1 MDYQEFI
8 RCVSEV
14 RLVSL
19 NKLLKDPSDDEKIKI
34 HQWVKAC
41 NAALL
46 PLIQT
51 SEVVL
56 RNAIHA
62 AVKDD
67 FGDKWYNSPK
77 YNSYNSGDLS
87 SDISDFKN
95 KISSANY
102 KNKTDPDP
110 NGIIASADFY
120 TWELIFGED
129 FFNATDNQF
138 LWPNKLD
145 SLFKGV
151 ESSEAKTKKQ
161 LNLAK
166 QTIKSIRLVRNRIAH
181 NETPWRYKRVQGA
194 KSLGQARTNAFND
207 MEKFICNCERLINM
221 ISKDKFD
228 AMKEFKWFDNARDVC
243 SMKGFMT
250 MVLDSDK

>member
-19 NKLLKDPSDDEKIKI
+19 NKLLKDPTNDEKVKV

-56 RNAIHA
+56 RNAIHD
-62 AVKDD
+62 AVKEE
-67 FGDKWYNSPK
+67 FGDKWYNNPRF
-77 YNSYNSGDLS
+77 NSYHSEETS
-87 SDISDFKN
+87 SDVSDFKG

-102 KNKTDPDP
+102 KNRTDPDP
-110 NGIIASADFY
+110 NEIIASADFY
-120 TWELIFGED
+120 TWELIFSDD
-129 FFNATDNQF
+129 FFNASDNKF

-145 SLFKGV
+145 ALFKGV
-151 ESSEAKTKKQ
+151 DPIEAKKKKQ

-166 QTIKSIRLVRNRIAH
+166 QTILSIRLVRNRIAH
-181 NETPWRYKRVQGA
+181 NETPWRYKRVRNA
-194 KSLGQARTNAFND
+194 TSLGQARTNAFND
-207 MEKFICNCERLINM
+207 MEKFISNCERLIKM
-221 ISKDKFD
+221 ISEDKFN
-228 AMKEFKWFDNARDVC
+228 AMTEFNWFDNARDVC
-243 SMKGFMT
+243 SMKGFMA
-250 MVLDSDK
+250 MVLDTKK

>member
-19 NKLLKDPSDDEKIKI
+19 NKLLKDPTDEEKVKI

-62 AVKDD
+62 AVRDE
-67 FGDKWYNSPK
+67 FGEKWYNSPRF
-77 YNSYNSGDLS
+77 NSYHCEEFS
-87 SDISDFKN
+87 SDVVDFKE

-102 KNKTDPDP
+102 KNRNDPEP
-110 NGIIASADFY
+110 NEIIASADFY
-120 TWELIFGED
+120 TWELIFSED
-129 FFNATDNQF
+129 FFNASDNQF

-145 SLFKGV
+145 SLFKGIDPT
-151 ESSEAKTKKQ
+151 EAKTKKQ
-161 LNLAK
+161 LHLAK
-166 QTIKSIRLVRNRIAH
+166 QTIQAIRLVRNRIAH
-181 NETPWRYKRVQGA
+181 NETPWRYRRVKGA
-194 KSLGQARTNAFND
+194 KNLGQARANAFND
-207 MEKFICNCERLINM
+207 MEKSINNCERLIKM
-221 ISKDKFD
+221 ISQDKCN
-228 AMKEFKWFDNARDVC
+228 AMTEFGWFDNAREVC
-243 SMKGFMT
+243 SMKGFLA
-250 MVLDSDK
+250 MVLNSDK